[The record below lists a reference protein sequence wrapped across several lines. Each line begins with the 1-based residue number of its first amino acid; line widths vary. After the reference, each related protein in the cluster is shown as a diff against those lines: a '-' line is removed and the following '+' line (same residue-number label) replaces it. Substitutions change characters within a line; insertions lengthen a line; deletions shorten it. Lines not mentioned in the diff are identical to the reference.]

1 MEPSKYMVK
10 HPFPIPWLHKI
21 GAGSG
26 LRRGGGRWALG
37 GIAASLGLLCWMNGG
52 APAVAAP
59 LVETGE
65 KVWHAMQMHGVVL
78 DDDYQQVRIQQ
89 QFSIRIS
96 PGPPVPPPVFVME
109 NDRDDRPVKLE
120 ERNMGKCLPA
130 SAIVSVQSAPKN
142 RLLFFLRDSR
152 VVTAG
157 LDKSCH
163 AHDFYSG
170 FYVERNADGQI
181 CIERDKIHSRSGA
194 NCVIHD
200 LHALVEVPA
209 RR

>member
-1 MEPSKYMVK
+1 M
-10 HPFPIPWLHKI
+10 I
-21 GAGSG
+21 GVSSG
-26 LRRGGGRWALG
+26 LRRGRWVLGGAVAALG
-37 GIAASLGLLCWMNGG
+37 LAALIHGES
-52 APAVAAP
+52 PAGAAP
-59 LVETGE
+59 LVDTGT
-65 KVWHAMQMHGVVL
+65 KVWHAMQVHGLDL

-96 PGPPVPPPVFVME
+96 PGPPVPPPVFVIE
-109 NDRDDRPVKLE
+109 NEQDERSTRLE
-120 ERNMGKCLPA
+120 ERSMGRCLPA
-130 SAIVSVQSAPKN
+130 SAIVSVQSAPRN

-181 CIERDKIHSRSGA
+181 CIERDKIHARSGA
-194 NCVIHD
+194 NCLIHD

>member
-1 MEPSKYMVK
+1 MVRLR
-10 HPFPIPWLHKI
+10 FPIFLRRVL
-21 GAGSG
+21 GAGLPCGRYLLGAGAVAVG
-26 LRRGGGRWALG
+26 LGALIHG
-37 GIAASLGLLCWMNGG
+37 ES
-52 APAVAAP
+52 PAVAAS
-59 LVETGE
+59 LVDTGE
-65 KVWHAMQMHGVVL
+65 KVWHAVQIPGLDL

-96 PGPPVPPPVFVME
+96 PGPPMPSPVYVIENEE
-109 NDRDDRPVKLE
+109 NDRPTRLE

-130 SAIVSVQSAPKN
+130 ASIVSVQSAPRN

-181 CIERDKIHSRSGA
+181 CIERDKIHARSGA
-194 NCVIHD
+194 NCQIHD
-200 LHALVEVPA
+200 LRALVEVPA

>member
-1 MEPSKYMVK
+1 M
-10 HPFPIPWLHKI
+10 
-21 GAGSG
+21 G
-26 LRRGGGRWALG
+26 L
-37 GIAASLGLLCWMNGG
+37 LGLGVLLHGA

-65 KVWHAMQMHGVVL
+65 KVWHAMQVRGL
-78 DDDYQQVRIQQ
+78 DLEDDYRQVRIQQ

-96 PGPPVPPPVFVME
+96 PGPPVPPPVFVIE
-109 NDRDDRPVKLE
+109 NDQDDRFTRFE

-130 SAIVSVQSAPKN
+130 SAIVSVQSAPRN

-157 LDKSCH
+157 LDKACH

-170 FYVERNADGQI
+170 FYVERNSDGQI
-181 CIERDKIHSRSGA
+181 CIERDKIHARSGA
-194 NCVIHD
+194 NCLIRD
-200 LHALVEVPA
+200 LHALVEVPT

>member
-1 MEPSKYMVK
+1 MG
-10 HPFPIPWLHKI
+10 
-21 GAGSG
+21 GA
-26 LRRGGGRWALG
+26 
-37 GIAASLGLLCWMNGG
+37 LGLLGLSALVYG
-52 APAVAAP
+52 EAPAGAAP
-59 LVETGE
+59 LVETGQ
-65 KVWHAMQMHGVVL
+65 KVWHAMQIRGLDL
-78 DDDYQQVRIQQ
+78 DDDYRQVRIQQ

-96 PGPPVPPPVFVME
+96 PGPPAPAPVFVVE
-109 NDRDDRPVKLE
+109 NDQEDRPTRLE
-120 ERNMGKCLPA
+120 ERSMGKCLSA
-130 SAIVSVQSAPKN
+130 SSIVSVQSAPRN

-181 CIERDKIHSRSGA
+181 CIERDKIHARSGA
-194 NCVIHD
+194 NCLIRD
-200 LHALVEVPA
+200 LHALVEVPS

>member
-1 MEPSKYMVK
+1 MARL
-10 HPFPIPWLHKI
+10 PFPILLRRKT
-21 GAGSG
+21 GAGPG
-26 LRRGGGRWALG
+26 LRRGRWVLGGAVAALG
-37 GIAASLGLLCWMNGG
+37 LGALIHGES
-52 APAVAAP
+52 PAVAAS
-59 LVETGE
+59 LVDTGE
-65 KVWHAMQMHGVVL
+65 KVWHAVQVPGLDL
-78 DDDYQQVRIQQ
+78 DDDYKQVRIQQ

-96 PGPPVPPPVFVME
+96 PGPPVPPPVFVIE
-109 NDRDDRPVKLE
+109 NDQEDRSTRLE

-130 SAIVSVQSAPKN
+130 SSIVSVQSVPRN

-181 CIERDKIHSRSGA
+181 CVERDKIHARSGA
-194 NCVIHD
+194 NCLIHD
-200 LHALVEVPA
+200 LHALVEVPV

>member
-1 MEPSKYMVK
+1 MGVLGLGVL
-10 HPFPIPWLHKI
+10 LH
-21 GAGSG
+21 
-26 LRRGGGRWALG
+26 GGG
-37 GIAASLGLLCWMNGG
+37 
-52 APAVAAP
+52 PAVAAP

-65 KVWHAMQMHGVVL
+65 KVWHAMQMHGLDL
-78 DDDYQQVRIQQ
+78 DDDYRQVRIQQ

-96 PGPPVPPPVFVME
+96 PGPPVPPPVFVLE
-109 NDRDDRPVKLE
+109 NDQDDRPTKLE
-120 ERNMGKCLPA
+120 ERSMGKCLPA
-130 SAIVSVQSAPKN
+130 SAIVSVQSAPRN

-157 LDKSCH
+157 LDKACH

-181 CIERDKIHSRSGA
+181 CIERDKIHARSGA
-194 NCVIHD
+194 NCLIHD